1 MLFRSPAIIP
11 GKETRVLACRGGD
24 ADSQKRGTRPQG
36 RHSLQGVWIG
46 TRPPRPGVWQSI
58 ILLLELPPVFFFFFL
73 VILEAFIWIFP
84 CSGFLY
90 VSIIFRLLGGLVSDR
105 QQRQLVLTESMRSWR
120 KCGLSRCHHTHR
132 KEVAAAEGGEM
143 YVLCP
148 YG

>member
-1 MLFRSPAIIP
+1 MDRDTPSSARSVAVNYFAI
-11 GKETRVLACRGGD
+11 RVAT
-24 ADSQKRGTRPQG
+24 S
-36 RHSLQGVWIG
+36 
-46 TRPPRPGVWQSI
+46 
-58 ILLLELPPVFFFFFL
+58 FFFFFL

>member
-1 MLFRSPAIIP
+1 MLTAEVRSTPPGMTHPSGGVDWGTPSSTRSVAVNYFAI
-11 GKETRVLACRGGD
+11 RVA
-24 ADSQKRGTRPQG
+24 T
-36 RHSLQGVWIG
+36 
-46 TRPPRPGVWQSI
+46 T
-58 ILLLELPPVFFFFFL
+58 FFFFFL

-132 KEVAAAEGGEM
+132 KEVTAVRGGEM
-143 YVLCP
+143 HVLYP